1 MDNKC
6 NELYHY
12 GILGMKW
19 GVRRFQNE
27 DGSYTAAGKQRYG
40 LGARFGS
47 LFGIGDNKKP
57 KYTEE
62 ELNRLALT
70 DPDSIDYTRV
80 DHQERGDV
88 TEGVVHAVSTVL
100 KLRLG
105 GVFAATN
112 EIARGAEFVSGLF
125 NSTGYDIERSDNTTD
140 QKTGFKLKDREYTP
154 EEDLARVNPD
164 FKDFNTNSKN
174 NCMLC
179 TVTTEMRRRGYDVT
193 AKKAGYGYF
202 TQDLE
207 RWFPG
212 VEIKD
217 YQRSS
222 ASASVGNENARY
234 NDVVG
239 QMLADNP
246 EGARG
251 NLMVEF
257 LFGGGHSM
265 FYEIKNGK
273 LIVRDG
279 QTGET
284 YTKDQIVEM
293 FGWCPRIQ
301 WARLDNVEF
310 DPEAIKECCR

>member
-1 MDNKC
+1 MDD
-6 NELYHY
+6 LYHH
-12 GILGMKW
+12 GILGQKW

-27 DGSYTAAGKQRYG
+27 DGSYTPAGKQRYG
-40 LGARFGS
+40 LGTRFGS
-47 LFGIGDNKKP
+47 IFGIGEQKKP
-57 KYTEE
+57 KYTDEE
-62 ELNRLALT
+62 FYNLMVY

-80 DHQERGDV
+80 DHKEQGDI

-100 KLRLG
+100 NFRLG
-105 GVFAATN
+105 GIIAARN

-125 NSTGYDIERSDNTTD
+125 NSTKYDIERSDNTID
-140 QKTGFKLKDREYTP
+140 KVTGFKLKDRAYTP
-154 EEDLARVNPD
+154 EEDLSRVNPD

-179 TVTTEMRRRGYDVT
+179 TVTTEMRRRGYEVT

-212 VEIKD
+212 VEVKN
-217 YQRSS
+217 YSPSS
-222 ASASVGNENARY
+222 TSSYTNSSVRY
-234 NDVVG
+234 NDIVS
-239 QMLADNP
+239 QMLVDNP

-257 LFGGGHSM
+257 YFGGGHSM
-265 FYEIKNGK
+265 FYEIKNGQ

-279 QTGET
+279 QTGKT
-284 YTKDQIVEM
+284 YTRDQIKDI
-293 FGWCPRIQ
+293 FGYCPTIQ
-301 WARLDNVEF
+301 WARLDNVAF

>member
-1 MDNKC
+1 M

-12 GILGMKW
+12 GILGQKW

-27 DGSYTAAGKQRYG
+27 KGSLTPAGKKRYG
-40 LGARFGS
+40 QNVLGS
-47 LFGIGDNKKP
+47 LFGIGDKKKP
-57 KYTEE
+57 KYTDK
-62 ELNRLALT
+62 ELYDLAVN

-80 DHQERGDV
+80 DHKEQGDV
-88 TEGVVHAVSTVL
+88 TEGVVHAVSTVV
-100 KLRLG
+100 KMKLG
-105 GVFAATN
+105 GVFAARK
-112 EIARGAEFVSGLF
+112 EIVRGAEFVSGLF
-125 NSTGYDIERSDNTTD
+125 NSTKYDIERSDNVTD
-140 QKTGFKLKDREYTP
+140 KKTGFKLKDREYTP
-154 EEDLARVNPD
+154 EEDLSRVNPD

-207 RWFPG
+207 RWFPD
-212 VEIKD
+212 VEIKN
-217 YQRSS
+217 YHRTPGVVS
-222 ASASVGNENARY
+222 ASDTARY
-234 NDVVG
+234 DDVVN
-239 QMLADNP
+239 QMLSDNP

-251 NLMVEF
+251 NLMVEYI
-257 LFGGGHSM
+257 FGGGHSM
-265 FYEIKNGK
+265 FYEIKKGK

-293 FGWCPRIQ
+293 FGYCPRIQ
-301 WARLDNVEF
+301 WARLDNVDF